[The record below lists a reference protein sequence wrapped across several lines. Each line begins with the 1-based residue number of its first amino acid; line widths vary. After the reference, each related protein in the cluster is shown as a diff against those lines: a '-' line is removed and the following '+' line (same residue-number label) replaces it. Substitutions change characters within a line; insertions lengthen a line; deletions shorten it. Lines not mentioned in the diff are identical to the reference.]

1 MIVHNY
7 YQKTGGEDQVFAA
20 ESDLLEAHGQ
30 QVLRYTVHNEPGVLQ
45 RKLSLA
51 RKTVWNQT
59 RYRELRRLFKKQK
72 PNVVHVHNTMPLI
85 SPAIYYAAQAAE
97 IPVCQTLHNY
107 RLLCPNACFFR
118 DDTVCE
124 DCIGWFLAWP
134 GVLHAC
140 YRGSVLATMVV
151 SFMNFF
157 HRLMG
162 TWKNKVDVYIAP
174 SEFSK
179 QKFIQAGLSEKKIVV
194 KPNFVECVSNGSV
207 SEVGKQKEGSLFV
220 GRLSREKGVE
230 TLLKAWKIVGNI
242 MPLKIVGDGPLAPA
256 VQKNASENYGISW
269 LGLKPIQAVY
279 KLMAKAEVLVF
290 PSECYE
296 GMPRTIIEG
305 FAQGTPLIS
314 SRLGAMAEIIEHG
327 RTGLLFEPGNAQN
340 LAKKILWANKHPD
353 EMASMGRNARSEYYA
368 KYTSEKNYNMLMNIY
383 EHAIENHARQQ
394 HRK

>member
-1 MIVHNY
+1 MQVHNY
-7 YQKTGGEDQVFAA
+7 YQQPGGEDQVFAA
-20 ESDLLEAHGQ
+20 ESALLEAHGQ
-30 QVLRYTVHNEPGVLQ
+30 QVLRYTVHNEAVALQ

-59 RYRELRRLFKKQK
+59 RYRELRRLFKKKK
-72 PNVVHVHNTMPLI
+72 PNVVHVHNTLPLI
-85 SPAIYYAAQAAE
+85 SPTIYYAAQAAE

-107 RLLCPNACFFR
+107 RLLCPNALFFR

-124 DCIGWFLAWP
+124 DCMGWFLAWP
-134 GVLHAC
+134 GVRHAC
-140 YRGSVLATMVV
+140 YRGSGPATMVV

-162 TWKNKVDVYIAP
+162 TWKNKVDVYIAL

-179 QKFIQAGLSEKKIVV
+179 QKFIQAGFSEKKIVV
-194 KPNFVECVSNGSV
+194 KPNFVEIDSNMSV
-207 SEVGKQKEGSLFV
+207 SEEGKKREGSLFV

-230 TLLKAWKIVGNI
+230 TLLKAWNIVGNS

-256 VQKNASENYGISW
+256 VQKTTSGKYNISW
-269 LGLKPIQAVY
+269 LGQRPIQEVY

-290 PSECYE
+290 PSEWYE

-314 SRLGAMAEIIEHG
+314 SRLGAMAEMIEHG
-327 RTGLLFEPGNAQN
+327 RTGLLFDPGNAQN
-340 LAKKILWANKHPD
+340 LANKILWANEHPD

-368 KYTSEKNYNMLMNIY
+368 KYTSEKNYNMLMKIY
-383 EHAIENHARQQ
+383 EQAIENHARQ
-394 HRK
+394 